1 MLTAVE
7 PSVRIE
13 VSSCR
18 RCSTP
23 IGRWRVAWLVH
34 NDGSSPLRLE
44 DAWIPHGRFLGE
56 GHVSLQMDIEP
67 GSGSRLELSVTSDEP
82 PGTVV
87 ENAFLILR
95 VHAAERAWRVFARMR
110 VEFDDWAA
118 ARPVME
124 AVRAQS
130 IPQSIQ

>member
-18 RCSTP
+18 RCSMP
-23 IGRWRVAWLVH
+23 VGRWRVAWLVH

-44 DAWIPHGRFLGE
+44 DAWIPHGRFRGE
-56 GHVSLQMDIEP
+56 GHVPLQIKIAP
-67 GSGSRLELSVTSDEP
+67 GAASRIELSVFSAEP

-87 ENAFLILR
+87 ENAFVILR
-95 VHAAERAWRVFARMR
+95 VRGAERAWRVFARMR
-110 VEFDDWAA
+110 VEFDDAGAA
-118 ARPVME
+118 GPIVE
-124 AVRAQS
+124 AVTAQS
-130 IPQSIQ
+130 IQ